1 MKNNEN
7 SFENLINR
15 AVEDTQ
21 SFKGWDFSHIT
32 DSRRMVDAPTKWNY
46 INKVQPYLD
55 GIDTLM
61 DIGTAG
67 GEILSRI
74 HPLPGHTYAVED
86 YSPNITRAIETLE
99 PLGIEVI
106 GIEEGKEPPF
116 GDLPF
121 KDDYFDAI
129 INRHTSYTGS
139 EVYRILKPGGY
150 YVTQQL
156 GGLTTINLGM
166 IIQGE
171 KATKLSIWN
180 LKVFKERMVEEGFKI
195 IDEADEI
202 NFGRFF
208 DVGAIVYHLITCPWT
223 VEDFTPERYHSELLY
238 LHNYIEK
245 HGYFDMLY
253 EWLFIVARKPLKQT
267 DKGSGSF

>member
-1 MKNNEN
+1 MKKNNN
-7 SFENLINR
+7 FENLINQ
-15 AVEDTQ
+15 AVEDAR

-32 DSRRMVDAPTKWNY
+32 DSRRMVDAPTKWNF
-46 INKVQPYLD
+46 INKVQPYMQD
-55 GIDTLM
+55 IDTLL

-67 GEILSRI
+67 GEVVSRI
-74 HPLPGHTYAVED
+74 RPLPSHTFAVED
-86 YSPNITRAIETLE
+86 FPPNVTLAKEKLE
-99 PLGIEVI
+99 PLGVKVI
-106 GIEEGKEPPF
+106 GIEPGKEPPF

-121 KDDYFDAI
+121 ENNYFDVI
-129 INRHTSYTGS
+129 INRHTGYTGN

-166 IIQGE
+166 IMQGE
-171 KATKLSIWN
+171 KATKLSNWN
-180 LKVFKERMVEEGFKI
+180 LKVFKGRMVEEGFEI
-195 IDEADEI
+195 IDEVDEI

-223 VEDFTPERYHSELLY
+223 VEDFTPEKYRDELHY

-245 HGYFDMLY
+245 HGYFDVLY
-253 EWLFIVARKPLKQT
+253 EWLFIAARKP
-267 DKGSGSF
+267 